1 MAERRPLRDVGTSIR
16 ARLLAIAHKSGQQF
30 DLLLTRYAIE
40 RLLYRLSVSA
50 YRERFVLKGAMLVTT
65 WFDNPHRPTRDVD
78 LLGYGDPEVQQMLAT
93 FGEICAID
101 AQDGLVF
108 DVAGLRAEPIREE
121 TDYGGL
127 RLRTSAQLAGA
138 KIPIVIDIGFGD
150 ATEPGTEEAQLPVLL
165 DLPKPTLRVYARET
179 VIAEKFQAIVMLGM
193 ANTRLKDYYD
203 IWFLAQDAE
212 FDGQRMT
219 AAIAGTFG
227 RRKTPIPTEIPDG
240 LSEAFA
246 ANDAKQKQ
254 WQAFVRDLAPV
265 PALEVVVSHV
275 AGFLMP
281 FAAGAVALSAPEAG

>member
-1 MAERRPLRDVGTSIR
+1 M
-16 ARLLAIAHKSGQQF
+16 
-30 DLLLTRYAIE
+30 
-40 RLLYRLSVSA
+40 
-50 YRERFVLKGAMLVTT
+50 
-65 WFDNPHRPTRDVD
+65 
-78 LLGYGDPEVQQMLAT
+78 
-93 FGEICAID
+93 
-101 AQDGLVF
+101 F

-179 VIAEKFQAIVMLGM
+179 VIAEKFRAIVMLGM

-254 WQAFVRDLAPV
+254 WQAFVRDPHPSRRSKSSSRMSPAFDAICRRCGCALCSGGRVGYRPAPTSFLTSS
-265 PALEVVVSHV
+265 PA
-275 AGFLMP
+275 
-281 FAAGAVALSAPEAG
+281 